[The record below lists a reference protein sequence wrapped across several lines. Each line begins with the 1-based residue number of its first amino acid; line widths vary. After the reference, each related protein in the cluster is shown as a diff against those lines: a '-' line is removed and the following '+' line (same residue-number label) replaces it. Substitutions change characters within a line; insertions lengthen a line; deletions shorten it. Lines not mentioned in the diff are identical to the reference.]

1 MLTIKDILHI
11 PYPEEQK
18 ELKPGYTV
26 LNIAKNIQHIL
37 EEKHFNYL
45 SNSIYRINLDGNEY
59 TIDGKYE
66 LDHKTPRLIVI
77 YVPKVPK
84 KIRLAPAL
92 VLKTKSPF
100 ISEHLYASFEEAD
113 ECLGGLDSFIIW
125 PAPPIGQDGF
135 YEFSEEDWK

>member
-66 LDHKTPRLIVI
+66 SDHETPRLIVI

-92 VLKTKSPF
+92 MKGIDGSIILVPELC
-100 ISEHLYASFEEAD
+100 HSFEQVK
-113 ECLGGLDSFIIW
+113 SKTNNTKIIW
-125 PAPPIGQDGF
+125 PAPPIGPDGF
-135 YEFSEEDWK
+135 YEFSDEEWK